1 MDVKKLP
8 GSERPREKLL
18 RLGAHALS
26 DRELLAII
34 LGTGTKELP
43 VLELADRL
51 IEAGRDG
58 ILFLADCVPEELCS
72 ISGIGKAKACGIVAS
87 IELGKRIAKRP
98 KDGRYVVTYADQ
110 AAELIMEDMRYLRRE
125 IFLVILLSSKGEVI
139 SLEKVAEGDIN
150 TAAVKAR
157 EIFQTAVRRNAF
169 SVILA
174 HNHPSGDPEPS
185 SADIATTNML
195 IEAGELLGIY
205 VADHIIIGNNK
216 YYSFKEN
223 KIMQ

>member
-1 MDVKKLP
+1 MDIKKLP

-18 RLGAHALS
+18 RLGAGALS
-26 DRELLAII
+26 DRELLAIL
-34 LGTGTKELP
+34 LGTGTRELP
-43 VLELADRL
+43 VLELAEKLLDSDRN
-51 IEAGRDG
+51 G

-72 ISGIGKAKACGIVAS
+72 ISGIGYAKACSIAAS

-98 KDGRYVVTYADQ
+98 KDGRYIIAYAEQ
-110 AAELIMEDMRYLRRE
+110 AANLIMEDMRHLKRE
-125 IFLVILLSSKGEVI
+125 VFLVILLSSKGEVI
-139 SLEKVAEGDIN
+139 SFEKVAEGDIN

-157 EIFQTAVRRNAF
+157 EIFQAAVRRNAF

-185 SADIATTNML
+185 RADIETTSRL

-205 VADHIIIGNNK
+205 VADHIIIGNNR

>member
-34 LGTGTKELP
+34 LGTGTKEIP

-51 IEAGRDG
+51 IEVGRDG